1 MSDLS
6 NGDFIETTVYN
17 LTVEPESQPNL
28 VKLPTFKTA
37 VNNLGHRF
45 LTNLTNL
52 ALLQHR
58 KHIKKQLERGGSIF
72 TLKILEP
79 RI

>member
-1 MSDLS
+1 MKMRNLS
-6 NGDFIETTVYN
+6 NGDFIETNEHN
-17 LTVEPESQPNL
+17 LAVEPEPQSNL
-28 VKLPTFKTA
+28 VKLRTFENA

-58 KHIKKQLERGGSIF
+58 KHIDQLQIYSKYEIAA
-72 TLKILEP
+72 TK
-79 RI
+79 